1 MMLLA
6 ALMVAADVPDPA
18 PALAA
23 VKTCD
28 RGEMKTLIGNEPHR
42 RTEFA
47 AAAYAEQRAIAQER
61 STLLAAA
68 PTGAPAS
75 ASGQATTATALAQL
89 DARQKLL
96 DDARA
101 TEKSWR
107 DLFDEVRADYLAN
120 CTTGKRNAE
129 N

>member
-1 MMLLA
+1 MILLA
-6 ALMVAADVPDPA
+6 TFLAGAEVPDA
-18 PALAA
+18 SPALAA
-23 VKTCD
+23 VQTCD
-28 RGEMKTLIGNEPHR
+28 RAEMKALISGEPHR
-42 RTEFA
+42 RTAFA
-47 AAAYAEQRAIAQER
+47 AGAYAEQRAIMQER
-61 STLLAAA
+61 ATLLSGT
-68 PTGAPAS
+68 PSG

>member
-1 MMLLA
+1 MLLA
-6 ALMVAADVPDPA
+6 TLMLGAEVPDAGPALM
-18 PALAA
+18 A

-28 RGEMKTLIGNEPHR
+28 RVEMKTLISAEPHR

-47 AAAYAEQRAIAQER
+47 AAAYAEQRAIVRER
-61 STLLAAA
+61 AAVLSAA
-68 PTGAPAS
+68 PTS
-75 ASGQATTATALAQL
+75 ASGQATTTNALVQL